1 MDLITGE
8 KIQLLCD
15 VFIGTVG
22 DLNSNPNITINHPKS
37 YNIMNINSTYDNPRI
52 VYYKSCSLRE
62 LNAKIQHFA
71 NPFILVSHNSDE
83 NIVYSG
89 VFKELL
95 DNPKIIKWYSQ
106 NLTFKNV
113 KMRLLPIGIAN
124 SQWSHGN
131 LKLIQEAIESLES
144 LESTRDTSRNNKPND
159 VYFYFNVAT
168 NPDKRIECYNK
179 IAKYIKFGEELNVAD
194 YIKVLSTYKFAICP
208 DGNGVDTHRLWECF
222 YLKVIPIVLDS
233 DFIRIVKDT
242 YNLPMIILKDWD
254 DIIRTELIY
263 KDFDNSILDL
273 QFIKKELRG
282 E

>member
-15 VFIGTVG
+15 IFIGTTG

-52 VYYKSCSLRE
+52 IYYKSCSLGE
-62 LNAKIQHFA
+62 LNSKIHYFA
-71 NPFILVSHNSDE
+71 NPFVLVSHNSDE

-89 VFKELL
+89 IYKDLL
-95 DNPKIIKWYSQ
+95 DNSKIIKWYSQ
-106 NLTFKNV
+106 NLTFKND

-131 LKLIQEAIESLES
+131 LKVINEAIESLKDPS
-144 LESTRDTSRNNKPND
+144 HNKPNNI
-159 VYFYFNVAT
+159 YFYFNIAT
-168 NPDKRIECYNK
+168 NPEKRIECYNK
-179 IAKYIKFGEELNVAD
+179 IVKYIKFCEELNVED
-194 YIKVLSTYKFAICP
+194 YIKVLSKYKFAICP

-254 DIIRTELIY
+254 DIIKTELIY

-282 E
+282 ELH

>member
-1 MDLITGE
+1 
-8 KIQLLCD
+8 
-15 VFIGTVG
+15 
-22 DLNSNPNITINHPKS
+22 
-37 YNIMNINSTYDNPRI
+37 MNINSTYDNPRI

-62 LNAKIQHFA
+62 LNAKIHYFT

-89 VFKELL
+89 IFKELL

-106 NLTFKNV
+106 NLTFKND

-124 SQWSHGN
+124 SQWSHGT
-131 LKLIQEAIESLES
+131 LKIIQEAIESQ
-144 LESTRDTSRNNKPND
+144 RYIFGNNKPND
-159 VYFYFNVAT
+159 VYFYFNIAT

-179 IAKYIKFGEELNVAD
+179 IAKYIKFGEELNVTD
-194 YIKVLSTYKFAICP
+194 YIKVLSKYKFAICP
-208 DGNGVDTHRLWECF
+208 DGNGADTHRLWECF

-263 KDFDNSILDL
+263 RDFDNSILDL
-273 QFIKKELRG
+273 QFIKKGLRS

>member
-15 VFIGTVG
+15 IFIGTTD
-22 DLNSNPNITINHPKS
+22 DLNSNPNITINHQKS

-52 VYYKSCSLRE
+52 IYYKSCSLGE
-62 LNAKIQHFA
+62 LNSKIHYFA

-89 VFKELL
+89 IYKDLL
-95 DNPKIIKWYSQ
+95 DNSKIIKWYSQ
-106 NLTFKNV
+106 NLTFKND

-131 LKLIQEAIESLES
+131 LKVIHEAIESLKDAS
-144 LESTRDTSRNNKPND
+144 HNKPNNI
-159 VYFYFNVAT
+159 YFYFNIAT

-179 IAKYIKFGEELNVAD
+179 IAKYIKFCEELNVED
-194 YIKVLSTYKFAICP
+194 YIKVLSKYKFAICP

-254 DIIRTELIY
+254 DIIKTELIY
-263 KDFDNSILDL
+263 EDFDNSILDL
-273 QFIKKELRG
+273 QYIKKELRG
-282 E
+282 ELQ

>member
-1 MDLITGE
+1 
-8 KIQLLCD
+8 
-15 VFIGTVG
+15 
-22 DLNSNPNITINHPKS
+22 
-37 YNIMNINSTYDNPRI
+37 
-52 VYYKSCSLRE
+52 
-62 LNAKIQHFA
+62 LNAKIQYFA

-106 NLTFKNV
+106 NLTFKNI

-131 LKLIQEAIESLES
+131 LKVIHEAIESLES
-144 LESTRDTSRNNKPND
+144 LRDTSGNNKPND
-159 VYFYFNVAT
+159 IYFYFNIAT
-168 NPDKRIECYNK
+168 NTDKRIECYNK
-179 IAKYIKFGEELNVAD
+179 IAKYIKFGEELNIAD
-194 YIKVLSTYKFAICP
+194 YISVLSTYKFAICP

-233 DFIRIVKDT
+233 NFIRIVKDT

-282 E
+282 

>member
-62 LNAKIQHFA
+62 LDAKIQYFA

-106 NLTFKNV
+106 NLTFKND

-124 SQWSHGN
+124 SQWSHGT
-131 LKLIQEAIESLES
+131 LKIIQEAIESH
-144 LESTRDTSRNNKPND
+144 NNKPND
-159 VYFYFNVAT
+159 IYFYFNIAT

-194 YIKVLSTYKFAICP
+194 YIKVLIDY
-208 DGNGVDTHRLWECF
+208 GNA
-222 YLKVIPIVLDS
+222 
-233 DFIRIVKDT
+233 FISK
-242 YNLPMIILKDWD
+242 
-254 DIIRTELIY
+254 
-263 KDFDNSILDL
+263 
-273 QFIKKELRG
+273 
-282 E
+282 

>member
-15 VFIGTVG
+15 IFIGTTD

-52 VYYKSCSLRE
+52 IYYKSCSLGE
-62 LNAKIQHFA
+62 LNSKIHYFA
-71 NPFILVSHNSDE
+71 NPFVLVSHNSDE

-89 VFKELL
+89 IYKDLL
-95 DNPKIIKWYSQ
+95 DNSKIIKWYSQ
-106 NLTFKNV
+106 NLTFKND

-131 LKLIQEAIESLES
+131 LKVINEAIESLKDPS
-144 LESTRDTSRNNKPND
+144 HNKPNNI
-159 VYFYFNVAT
+159 YFYFNIAT

-179 IAKYIKFGEELNVAD
+179 IVKYIKFCEELNVED
-194 YIKVLSTYKFAICP
+194 YIKVLSKYKFAICP

-233 DFIRIVKDT
+233 DFIRIVNDT

-254 DIIRTELIY
+254 DIIKTELIY

-282 E
+282 ELH

>member
-1 MDLITGE
+1 MDFITGE

-15 VFIGTVG
+15 VFIGTAG

-37 YNIMNINSTYDNPRI
+37 YNIMAINSTYHNPRI
-52 VYYKSCSLRE
+52 IYYKSCSLHE
-62 LNAKIQHFA
+62 LNSKIQYFA

-83 NIVYSG
+83 NIIYSG

-95 DNPKIIKWYSQ
+95 DNPKIIRWYSQ
-106 NLTFKNV
+106 NLTFKND
-113 KMRLLPIGIAN
+113 KIKLLPIGIAN

-131 LKLIQEAIESLES
+131 LKVIQDVIESYKYN
-144 LESTRDTSRNNKPND
+144 RDTLGNNKPNNI
-159 VYFYFNVAT
+159 YFYFDIGT
-168 NPDKRIECYNK
+168 NHNKRIECYNK
-179 IAKYIKFGEELNVAD
+179 IAKYIEFGKRINWDE
-194 YIKVLSTYKFAICP
+194 YIKVLSSYKFAICP

-263 KDFDNSILDL
+263 QDFDNSILDL
-273 QFIKKELRG
+273 QYIKKELIG
-282 E
+282 G

>member
-1 MDLITGE
+1 MDFITGE

-15 VFIGTVG
+15 VFIGTAG

-37 YNIMNINSTYDNPRI
+37 YNIMAINSTYDNLRI
-52 VYYKSCSLRE
+52 IYYKSCSLHE
-62 LNAKIQHFA
+62 LNSKIQYFA

-83 NIVYSG
+83 NIIYSG

-95 DNPKIIKWYSQ
+95 DNPKIIRWYSQ
-106 NLTFKNV
+106 NLTFKND
-113 KMRLLPIGIAN
+113 KIKLLPIGIAN

-131 LKLIQEAIESLES
+131 LKVIQDVIESYKYN
-144 LESTRDTSRNNKPND
+144 RDTLGNNKPND
-159 VYFYFNVAT
+159 IYFYFDIGT
-168 NPDKRIECYNK
+168 NHNKRIECYNK
-179 IAKYIKFGEELNVAD
+179 IAKYIEFGKRINWDE
-194 YIKVLSTYKFAICP
+194 YIKVLSSYKFAICP

-263 KDFDNSILDL
+263 QDFDNSILDL
-273 QFIKKELRG
+273 QYIKKELIG
-282 E
+282 G

>member
-1 MDLITGE
+1 MDFITGE

-15 VFIGTVG
+15 VFIGTAG

-37 YNIMNINSTYDNPRI
+37 YNIMAINSTYDNPRI
-52 VYYKSCSLRE
+52 IYYKSCSLHE
-62 LNAKIQHFA
+62 LNSKIQYFT

-83 NIVYSG
+83 NIIYSG

-95 DNPKIIKWYSQ
+95 DNPKIIRWYSQ
-106 NLTFKNV
+106 NLTFKND
-113 KMRLLPIGIAN
+113 KIKLLPIGIAN

-131 LKLIQEAIESLES
+131 LKVIQDVIESYKYN
-144 LESTRDTSRNNKPND
+144 RDTLGNNKPND
-159 VYFYFNVAT
+159 IYFYFDIGT
-168 NPDKRIECYNK
+168 NHNKRIECYNK
-179 IAKYIKFGEELNVAD
+179 IAKYIEFGKRINWDE
-194 YIKVLSTYKFAICP
+194 YIKVLSSYKFAICP

-263 KDFDNSILDL
+263 QDFDNSILDL
-273 QFIKKELRG
+273 QYIKKELIG
-282 E
+282 G

>member
-15 VFIGTVG
+15 VFIGTAG

-37 YNIMNINSTYDNPRI
+37 YNIMNINSIYDNPRI

-62 LNAKIQHFA
+62 LNAKIQYFA

-106 NLTFKNV
+106 NLTFKND
-113 KMRLLPIGIAN
+113 KTRLLPIGIAN

-131 LKLIQEAIESLES
+131 LKVIQEAIESLES
-144 LESTRDTSRNNKPND
+144 LRDTSRNNKPND
-159 VYFYFNVAT
+159 IYFYFNIAT
-168 NPDKRIECYNK
+168 NTDKRIECYNK

-208 DGNGVDTHRLWECF
+208 DGNGADTHRLWECF

-282 E
+282 